1 MSDSHKNADVLNEL
15 NQIRG
20 HLEQFIR
27 EDSSTKRAFDT
38 LYQELH
44 QYKSDFLFQF
54 EKGILIDLLSFYDSL
69 IWYQNMLETESA
81 DPKESFSY
89 LIDEFFE
96 VLRRRDVLP
105 TPASDILDRKRHH
118 VLQLEETHDIK
129 KDKHVAH
136 IIKRGFLRGER
147 VLREEE
153 IVLYR
158 YKEPPQEDDQ
168 STESS

>member
-1 MSDSHKNADVLNEL
+1 MSSSPKNTDILNEL

-69 IWYQNMLETESA
+69 IWYQNMLETESS

-89 LIDEFFE
+89 LVDEFFE

-105 TPASDILDRKRHH
+105 IPAADTLDRKRHH
-118 VLQLEETHDIK
+118 VLQLEQTDDPE
-129 KDKHVAH
+129 KDKHVAR
-136 IIKRGFLRGER
+136 IIKRGFLRGDR

-158 YKEPPQEDDQ
+158 YQEPPQEEDDQ
-168 STESS
+168 S

>member
-1 MSDSHKNADVLNEL
+1 MSDSPQNTHIANEL
-15 NQIRG
+15 NQIKG

-38 LYQELH
+38 LYQELQ
-44 QYKSDFLFQF
+44 QYKTDFLFQF

-69 IWYQNMLETESA
+69 IWYQNMLETETA

-105 TPASDILDRKRHH
+105 IPVSDVLDRKRHH
-118 VLQLEETHDIK
+118 VLQIEETHDPE
-129 KDKHVAH
+129 KDKRVAH
-136 IIKRGFLRGER
+136 ILKRGFLRGER

-158 YKEPPQEDDQ
+158 YTEPQNNDEDN
-168 STESS
+168 S